1 MIMQG
6 LKFLHAADLHLDS
19 PFSGLNKLPRSVFNR
34 LKESTFAAFS
44 NLITLAIREKVDFIL
59 LAGDLYDGEDRSLK
73 AQLRIRNE
81 LLRLEEHHIE
91 VFIIHGNHDHL
102 GGSWIEM
109 KWPENV
115 TIFED
120 DKIQSILY
128 RKNEKAAAAIY
139 GCSYSQRAVY
149 ENITGQFVKKENALY
164 HIGMLHGAVEGSSE
178 HDPYCPFRVK
188 ELLAKDFDYWA
199 LGHIH
204 KREVLNNGDTPI
216 IYPGNIQGRN
226 RKELGEKGCYIVEIN
241 ERGTEF
247 EFHSLSDVIWEKREI
262 DMEGITAFD
271 GLFQKCLEIVREL
284 RREHQAV
291 CLFISLKG
299 VSPLADELQQK
310 QALDELRENLNEAE
324 ADLESF
330 VWIEEIDNQTNPAAD
345 IRELENDSVFFK
357 DLLEIMKDYKEADQ
371 ALSQLTQNP
380 LVRKHVDEFTADE
393 LTGIMLDAQNLL
405 LKSLLQGG

>member
-1 MIMQG
+1 MQG

-19 PFSGLNKLPRSVFNR
+19 PFSGLNKLPRPVFNR
-34 LKESTFAAFS
+34 LKESTFAAFT

-73 AQLRIRNE
+73 AQLRIRKE
-81 LLRLEEHHIE
+81 LLRLKEHYID

-102 GGSWIEM
+102 SGSWIEM
-109 KWPENV
+109 EWPQHV
-115 TIFED
+115 TIFD
-120 DKIQSILY
+120 GDKAQSITY
-128 RKNEKAAAAIY
+128 RKNEKPLAAIY
-139 GCSYSQRAVY
+139 GCSYSQRAVF
-149 ENITGQFVKKENALY
+149 ENITGQFVKRGNEPY
-164 HIGMLHGAVEGSSE
+164 HIAMLHGAVEGSSE
-178 HDPYCPFRVK
+178 HDQYCPFKVK

-204 KREVLNNGDTPI
+204 KREVLNSEGTPV

-226 RKELGEKGCYIVEIN
+226 RKEIGEKGCYIVEID

-262 DMEGITAFD
+262 EMEGISVFD
-271 GLFQKCLEIVREL
+271 DLFQECLKIVSEM

-299 VSPLADELQQK
+299 VSRLADELQQK
-310 QALDELRENLNEAE
+310 QALDELKENLNEAE

-330 VWIEEIDNQTNPAAD
+330 VWIEEIENQTKPYAD
-345 IRELENDSVFFK
+345 LKELENDSVFFK
-357 DLLEIMKDYKEADQ
+357 DLLEIMNDYKEADQ

-380 LVRKHVDEFTADE
+380 LIRKHLDEFSPE
-393 LTGIMLDAQNLL
+393 EMNEIQLDAQNLL
-405 LKSLLQGG
+405 LKSLLQGR